1 MNKETAVFERAWIH
15 FERKAPE
22 LDFKGILDQAVSAAG
37 VDHYSELTYD
47 QWMEVNRLQR
57 QLIQKNEV
65 QLLPHN
71 PDPSVQMAI
80 MDEWRKNSRNY
91 GYGMD

>member
-1 MNKETAVFERAWIH
+1 
-15 FERKAPE
+15 
-22 LDFKGILDQAVSAAG
+22 
-37 VDHYSELTYD
+37 
-47 QWMEVNRLQR
+47 MEVNRLQR